1 MRMPELRF
9 SFSWVRYVCTICNA
23 GTLIS
28 FNADIQRLNNLETQ
42 FRTICV
48 ANLLGHMKG
57 MLIQDKEVIP
67 GHQSEMPDS
76 FKLLLRDAMDFE
88 FPTGFSLKE
97 YTLTF
102 FVSKFHHPR
111 SSGLDVISF

>member
-1 MRMPELRF
+1 MRMPELRS
-9 SFSWVRYVCTICNA
+9 SFMWVRYVCTICNA

-42 FRTICV
+42 FQTICF

-67 GHQSEMPDS
+67 GHQPEMPDS
-76 FKLLLRDAMDFE
+76 LSLLLKD
-88 FPTGFSLKE
+88 
-97 YTLTF
+97 
-102 FVSKFHHPR
+102 VR
-111 SSGLDVISF
+111 S